1 MRHKEKKKKKERGLI
16 NKNARFG
23 VVFSLDF
30 CFFFAHYFFTFLSL
44 ICVFEERERESV
56 LVLLPLRKSLF
67 CPLLKSP
74 MTTTFDEEGK
84 EDEGSETRRSSS
96 VPKAKV
102 NINATLFRW
111 TKWIV
116 EKSSLIPDGKNVFRR

>member
-1 MRHKEKKKKKERGLI
+1 ML
-16 NKNARFG
+16 
-23 VVFSLDF
+23 
-30 CFFFAHYFFTFLSL
+30 
-44 ICVFEERERESV
+44 EERERERECV
-56 LVLLPLRKSLF
+56 LVLLPLHKSLF
-67 CPLLKSP
+67 CPLKSP